1 MARTYIHPYQ
11 TRYHAQAT
19 YSKAIRASGDFV
31 FMQGQVG
38 TMLDGT
44 LIGENDPG
52 AQADQ
57 ACKNIDHWMK
67 EAGGSL
73 KDVCKLT
80 VYVTDISYRTAV
92 YAAINRW
99 FEGVQHCS
107 TGVVVNGLADPSL
120 LVEIDAM
127 AVIDTDA

>member
-1 MARTYIHPYQ
+1 MPRQHIHPYETQ
-11 TRYHAQAT
+11 FHAHAT

-38 TMLDGT
+38 LDLEGK
-44 LIGENDPG
+44 LIGPGDAG

-57 ACKNIDHWMK
+57 ACRNIAHWMG

-73 KDVCKLT
+73 SDVCKLT
-80 VYVTDISYRTAV
+80 VYVTDISYRPAV
-92 YAAINRW
+92 NNW
-99 FEGVQHCS
+99 FEGAQHCS
-107 TGVVVNGLADPSL
+107 TGVVVSGLADPSL

-127 AVIDTDA
+127 AVID